1 VIPDLQIKSLL
12 FTRTI
17 SILTCRFA
25 LVADRRWISITL
37 IGVLAFAASA
47 GIGMLMGIPEPRIH
61 DEFSYLLAADTFA
74 SGRLSNPPHPMWI
87 HFESFHIIQ
96 QPTYMSKYPPG
107 QGLALA
113 TGQLLGGHPIV
124 GVWLSFGIMCAAIT
138 WMLYGWTSARWALFG
153 GAIAIIHPSL
163 GMAGYW
169 AQSYWGGAVAATGG
183 SLVAGGMRRLMR
195 RPRIADAV
203 ITAMG
208 LGILANSRPYEGLLI
223 TLPAGVLLLR
233 WIVSKDRLSW
243 CGSVRNILLP
253 IAIVLLPTVIAMG
266 YYNYRVAGDAF
277 RLPYQIHEQT
287 YAGTP
292 LFIWQPPPPEPVY
305 RHKLLRE
312 LHMSYGLSIYQEHRS
327 LLGLIWKIAKSLY
340 ILFFEAVNI
349 LAIPLIGTFT
359 VLTTWAWRNC
369 WARRAL
375 LILAVFIAGLTVQT
389 FAWLHY
395 VAPIIGLNY
404 FFVVTSFRL
413 WLWQNRK
420 VGMMMLW
427 IVPLLSCLALSK
439 TASDTMRL
447 KSSSPWPAQ
456 RADLVRQ
463 LEATNDS
470 HVILVRYGPKHFV
483 TDEWVYNEAGI
494 DAAKVVFARH
504 MDQTQDCRL
513 LNYFRSRRM
522 WLLDVDMGESL
533 PELRPYP
540 INLCN

>member
-1 VIPDLQIKSLL
+1 MGLL
-12 FTRTI
+12 
-17 SILTCRFA
+17 
-25 LVADRRWISITL
+25 V
-37 IGVLAFAASA
+37 
-47 GIGMLMGIPEPRIH
+47 GIAEPAVH

-74 SGRLSNPPHPMWI
+74 HGRLTNPPHPMWI
-87 HFESFHIIQ
+87 HLESFHIIQ
-96 QPTYMSKYPPG
+96 QPTYMSKYPPA

-113 TGQLLGGHPIV
+113 MGQLLGGHPII
-124 GVWLSFGIMCAAIT
+124 GVWISFGVMCAAIT
-138 WMLYGWTSARWALFG
+138 WMLYGWTSRSWALFG

-169 AQSYWGGAVAATGG
+169 AQSYWGGAIAATGG
-183 SLVAGGMRRLMR
+183 SLVAGGVRRLMR

-203 ITAMG
+203 LTAMG
-208 LGILANSRPYEGLLI
+208 VGILANSRPYEGLLI
-223 TLPAGVLLLR
+223 SLPAGVLLLG
-233 WIVSKDRLSW
+233 WMVSKDRLSW
-243 CGSVRNILLP
+243 SASVRNILLP
-253 IAIVLLPTVIAMG
+253 IAIVLLPTVMAMG

-292 LFIWQPPPPEPVY
+292 LFIWQSPPPEPFY
-305 RHKLLRE
+305 RHEVLRE
-312 LHMSYGLSIYQEHRS
+312 LYMTYGLSIYQEHRS
-327 LLGLIWKIAKSLY
+327 PLGFVRKMAKSLY

-369 WARRAL
+369 WARRVL

-404 FFVVTSFRL
+404 FFVVKSFRL
-413 WLWQNRK
+413 WLWHNRRI
-420 VGMMMLW
+420 GMMMLW
-427 IVPLLSCLALSK
+427 IVPMLSCLALAK

-447 KSSSPWPAQ
+447 RSSVPWPAQ

-463 LEATNDS
+463 LEATNDK
-470 HVILVRYGPKHFV
+470 HVILVRYGRNHLV
-483 TDEWVYNEAGI
+483 TNEWVYNEAGI
-494 DAAKVVFARH
+494 EAAKVVFARH
-504 MDQTQDCRL
+504 MDQRQDCRL
-513 LNYFRSRRM
+513 LDYFRNRRM
-522 WLLDVDMGESL
+522 WLLDVDLGESL
-533 PELRPYP
+533 PELKPYP